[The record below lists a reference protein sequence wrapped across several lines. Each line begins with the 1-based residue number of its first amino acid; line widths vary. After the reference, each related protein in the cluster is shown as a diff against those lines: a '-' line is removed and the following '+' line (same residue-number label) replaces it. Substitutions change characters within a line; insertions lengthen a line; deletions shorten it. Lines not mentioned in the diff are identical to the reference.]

1 MAVGACAPLRN
12 CSLYVGKGSLGLNV
26 RAASS
31 KQDPEMACASFLLG
45 VALGF
50 PTVREHYP
58 GIAIVV
64 SFPRCHGGTL
74 DTGLVSKLRL
84 W

>member
-1 MAVGACAPLRN
+1 MTCAPY
-12 CSLYVGKGSLGLNV
+12 S
-26 RAASS
+26 
-31 KQDPEMACASFLLG
+31 LG

-50 PTVREHYP
+50 ATVREHSL

-64 SFPRCHGGTL
+64 SFPRFHAGTL

-84 W
+84 WQSLSWPASPA